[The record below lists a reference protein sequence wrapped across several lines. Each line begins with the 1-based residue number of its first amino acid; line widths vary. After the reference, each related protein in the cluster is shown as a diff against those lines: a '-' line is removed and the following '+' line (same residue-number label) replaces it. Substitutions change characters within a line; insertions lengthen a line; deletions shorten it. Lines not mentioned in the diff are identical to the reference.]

1 MSVGVSERLPRAP
14 VIPNAV
20 LGTAIF
26 LCAEAML
33 FAGLLSAV
41 VVLRAGSMDFA
52 GRPTTSGVAGV
63 LNLALLLSS
72 GGFAFQSARAARV
85 GRRARPWLLMAALLG
100 AAFLCGQGL
109 EWIQVLEKGFSARRS
124 LFGAAFLAL
133 VGIHGAH
140 VVSGITVLLWAAG
153 KDQRSIGCFGH
164 DARIL
169 ATVMYWGFVVAIWP
183 LLYAVLVLG

>member
-1 MSVGVSERLPRAP
+1 MSVGVSRLSRAP

-52 GRPTTSGVAGV
+52 GRPMTFGLTGAV
-63 LNLALLLSS
+63 NLALLFSS
-72 GGFAFQSARAARV
+72 GGFAFQAAFRPRAG
-85 GRRARPWLLMAALLG
+85 GRASLWLFLAALLG
-100 AAFLCGQGL
+100 TAFLFGQGWEWVQLL
-109 EWIQVLEKGFSARRS
+109 ERGFGARRS

-140 VVSGITVLLWAAG
+140 VVSGVAVLLWAARRQ
-153 KDQRSIGCFGH
+153 QRSLGFEGR
-164 DARIL
+164 DAGIL
-169 ATVMYWGFVVAIWP
+169 AAVMYWGFVVAVWP